1 MWLGGLWCVCK
12 YTRARAQTHPYIYF
26 IHIYVTLVRAITI
39 PFIRERESFVYSFIN
54 TLLLSHH
61 QVTISLLLSHHQ
73 VTTSLLL
80 SHHQVTTSLL
90 LSHHQVTIS
99 LINTSAMIPV
109 RTATTFIV
117 TFTTVIVTTSVW
129 LVASSHIINPR
140 HIHQQWYQWEQR
152 PPSHII
158 NTLPYFSH
166 VINTLHIY
174 PQGYVIKS

>member
-1 MWLGGLWCVCK
+1 VCK

-54 TLLLSHH
+54 TLLLSHHQVIISLLLSHHQVTISLLLSHH

-117 TFTTVIVTTSVW
+117 TFTTVIVTTSV
-129 LVASSHIINPR
+129 
-140 HIHQQWYQWEQR
+140 
-152 PPSHII
+152 
-158 NTLPYFSH
+158 
-166 VINTLHIY
+166 
-174 PQGYVIKS
+174 